1 MNWEVYPDALYQSLK
16 RLHDYKGIK
25 KILVTENGAAFTD
38 EVNNDMVHDVKRL
51 DFIQRYIQK
60 MLQAKQEG
68 INVQGVFCMDIIG

>member
-1 MNWEVYPDALYQSLK
+1 
-16 RLHDYKGIK
+16 
-25 KILVTENGAAFTD
+25 
-38 EVNNDMVHDVKRL
+38 MVHDVKRL